1 MVEYYKEMSFEK
13 WIRFHNINR
22 NSEQLRR
29 LQVMAM
35 SDYSDL
41 EKQIAGA
48 PEPKILVK
56 GTEVKARI
64 VSVRSGVS
72 DKNDCTWYQPVFD
85 VPADPMVM
93 EFNDFMWELNKE
105 KLTPKQF
112 QRELYKFK
120 QFASAFGIDYSR
132 PFSWEDD
139 LPGKEGWVILGV
151 KKSDEYGDQ
160 NSVSKYVV
168 KR

>member
-1 MVEYYKEMSFEK
+1 
-13 WIRFHNINR
+13 
-22 NSEQLRR
+22 
-29 LQVMAM
+29 MAM

-41 EKQIAGA
+41 EKEIVAA
-48 PEPKILVK
+48 PEPKMLPV

-64 VSVRSGVS
+64 ISVRSGVS

-85 VPADPMVM
+85 VPNDPMVS

-112 QRELYKFK
+112 ARELYKFK
-120 QFASAFGIDYSR
+120 QFATAFGIDYSR

-139 LPGKEGWVILGV
+139 LPGKEGWVIVGI
-151 KKSDEYGDQ
+151 KKSEDYGDQ
-160 NSVSKYVV
+160 NVVKKYVV
-168 KR
+168 KK

>member
-1 MVEYYKEMSFEK
+1 MHFPLTSDPK
-13 WIRFHNINR
+13 
-22 NSEQLRR
+22 
-29 LQVMAM
+29 QVLIDGQWREGRGAR
-35 SDYSDL
+35 DVRPHTQ
-41 EKQIAGA
+41 KAAGSA
-48 PEPKILVK
+48 C
-56 GTEVKARI
+56 
-64 VSVRSGVS
+64 S

-85 VPADPMVM
+85 VPNDPMVM

-120 QFASAFGIDYSR
+120 NFASAFGIDYSR

-168 KR
+168 KK